1 MIEKNVDFNKSYKEQ
16 SDVILQVVRLA
27 KKKIP
32 DFPKTA
38 SDWGIK
44 QMIMKYLQRKRY
56 QKKKIA
62 SSIISEEEN
71 STDSI
76 REKHNKAPSSQTS
89 ESSRKVKA
97 NKKPN
102 SKGSNRNKE
111 NKGKQKESNEEN
123 I

>member
-1 MIEKNVDFNKSYKEQ
+1 MHI
-16 SDVILQVVRLA
+16 I
-27 KKKIP
+27 
-32 DFPKTA
+32 
-38 SDWGIK
+38 G
-44 QMIMKYLQRKRY
+44 Y

-102 SKGSNRNKE
+102 SKG
-111 NKGKQKESNEEN
+111 
-123 I
+123 ICYFFF